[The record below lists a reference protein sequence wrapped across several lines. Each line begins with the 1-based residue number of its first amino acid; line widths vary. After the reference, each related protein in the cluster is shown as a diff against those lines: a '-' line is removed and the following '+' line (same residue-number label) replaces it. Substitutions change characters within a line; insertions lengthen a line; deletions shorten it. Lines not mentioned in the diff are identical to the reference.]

1 MRSHWKLKCS
11 SSSSIC
17 RWIRRRKQFATLMKN
32 KIWDE
37 NSDRAAAGHP
47 GAECKRRKL
56 FWKHFNDENGAF
68 PLSWCRCYW
77 VRWCGEYN
85 ERITVKIF
93 ICSCF
98 AAVPC
103 WQRSNAIETFTTFV
117 INFSRRAKCSFTLPA
132 YGDQWRTISFPT
144 PLFQFDN
151 RIQTAFRSICFCCV
165 ASGSHPFNIITFDV
179 QRSPSTAKTCS
190 RNGQSIVLAHDVC
203 VFLLHRFHE
212 TNVENGAK
220 MPILPSRANTNVLIH
235 SIFNST
241 QRVFQLVFLATLS
254 QRLSFVFVCVC
265 CVCCMLTMP
274 RHYAASAASEEN
286 WKQHCL

>member
-1 MRSHWKLKCS
+1 MLLS
-11 SSSSIC
+11 SMMWRIQWTCYSENLHLFVFHSCAVLAAIKRDWNVHHFRNKYFEKSRMFVHTSS
-17 RWIRRRKQFATLMKN
+17 
-32 KIWDE
+32 
-37 NSDRAAAGHP
+37 
-47 GAECKRRKL
+47 
-56 FWKHFNDENGAF
+56 
-68 PLSWCRCYW
+68 
-77 VRWCGEYN
+77 
-85 ERITVKIF
+85 
-93 ICSCF
+93 
-98 AAVPC
+98 
-103 WQRSNAIETFTTFV
+103 
-117 INFSRRAKCSFTLPA
+117 TLPA

-212 TNVENGAK
+212 TKVENGAK